1 MTGTVNILNVGEGDI
16 KLSFDKANP
25 AEVIRA
31 SRIVTD
37 MLKRGYAL
45 LVAVPPAP
53 GNDDGGKP
61 VYIRAHGFDQNTNE
75 YIIADFDPSVAQ
87 ETNTDEEDNQENEAS
102 SSSSQEATEDNIP
115 ARKPRGRPPKVT
127 TTRVLAST
135 TSAIAVPRTAGG

>member
-45 LVAVPPAP
+45 LVAVPPTP
-53 GNDDGGKP
+53 GNEFAKP
-61 VYIRAHGFDQNTNE
+61 VYTRVHGFDQNTNE

-87 ETNTDEEDNQENEAS
+87 ETNTDEETNQEDEAL
-102 SSSSQEATEDNIP
+102 SSSSQEATEGATP
-115 ARKPRGRPPKVT
+115 ARKSRRRPPKVT
-127 TTRVLAST
+127 TTRIAAST